1 MTWRAFGL
9 LCAAAILI
17 GIIAAIVTPERPLP

>member
-1 MTWRAFGL
+1 MTWRIFGV

-17 GIIAAIVTPERPLP
+17 GILAAIVTPERTMP